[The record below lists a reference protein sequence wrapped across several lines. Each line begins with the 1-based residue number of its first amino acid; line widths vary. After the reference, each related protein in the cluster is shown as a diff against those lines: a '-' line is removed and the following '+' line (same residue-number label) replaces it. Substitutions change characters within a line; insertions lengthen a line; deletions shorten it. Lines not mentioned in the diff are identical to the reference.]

1 MPAVRNIHK
10 LIEFF
15 SSFTVLPVNPD
26 DVRDQILSYG
36 VKDEIEFVGVNLDR
50 RIMLGA
56 FHQYVVRS
64 AVYADPMIHVDIYYD
79 RSLSRDWKRV
89 VCCKEL
95 LHILDHSTSKAATP
109 SDCENLIA
117 GMATMKLDTPFSIEK
132 AQAWSD
138 QLMLFYAMA
147 VLFPWDAREVVYD
160 DYRQDPTKL
169 GAIAKA
175 ADLPEVV
182 VVSVLSD
189 YWPKLYAS
197 VSGQN

>member
-1 MPAVRNIHK
+1 
-10 LIEFF
+10 
-15 SSFTVLPVNPD
+15 
-26 DVRDQILSYG
+26 
-36 VKDEIEFVGVNLDR
+36 
-50 RIMLGA
+50 
-56 FHQYVVRS
+56 
-64 AVYADPMIHVDIYYD
+64 
-79 RSLSRDWKRV
+79 
-89 VCCKEL
+89 
-95 LHILDHSTSKAATP
+95 
-109 SDCENLIA
+109 
-117 GMATMKLDTPFSIEK
+117 MATMKLDTPFSIEK

>member
-64 AVYADPMIHVDIYYD
+64 AVYADPMIHVD
-79 RSLSRDWKRV
+79 
-89 VCCKEL
+89 
-95 LHILDHSTSKAATP
+95 T
-109 SDCENLIA
+109 
-117 GMATMKLDTPFSIEK
+117 
-132 AQAWSD
+132 
-138 QLMLFYAMA
+138 
-147 VLFPWDAREVVYD
+147 
-160 DYRQDPTKL
+160 
-169 GAIAKA
+169 
-175 ADLPEVV
+175 
-182 VVSVLSD
+182 
-189 YWPKLYAS
+189 
-197 VSGQN
+197 